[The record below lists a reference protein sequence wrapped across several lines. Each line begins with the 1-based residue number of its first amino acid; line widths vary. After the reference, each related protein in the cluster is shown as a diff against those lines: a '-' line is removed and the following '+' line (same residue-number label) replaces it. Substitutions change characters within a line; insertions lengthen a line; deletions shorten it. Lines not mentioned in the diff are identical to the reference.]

1 MRPTIP
7 PLALVAAIA
16 AALGA
21 QSPLAAQQFPSAPP
35 PPAPIKAAQFP
46 PFQEATLTNGVHLI
60 LVENHRLP
68 VLSVSLSFAGGN
80 RYDPAGKEGTA
91 VAVALLL
98 TKGAGTRDADAVAAA
113 IEGVGGALGASA
125 GPDFLTVDANAL
137 SGDAALVFELLGDAV
152 IRPSFADKEVE
163 LGRTQAL
170 SALQLEQSQPD
181 AIAARFL
188 GKGLY
193 GDHPYGRHPDPAS
206 VKAIT
211 RDDLVAFQKSRLR
224 PGGALLVLAG
234 DITLAKA
241 KQLAEGA
248 FKGWTGT
255 NVAAAA
261 PAAPPTRSS
270 TEILLVHRPGSVQS
284 NILVG
289 NLTWAPTDPRA
300 YAANLANKVLGGG
313 GDSRLFMILREQKG
327 WTYGAYSRLTRYRG
341 VGFFEASAEVRTD
354 VTDSSLVELLAQVRR
369 IRAEPVPHKE
379 FDDSKSALVGRF
391 PLQVE
396 TAEQVAG
403 QVSTARLLGL
413 PNDYVQTYRQKLAA
427 VTPAAAQAAATA
439 AMRPDQ
445 ALIVVVGDGAKIYE
459 KLAKIAPVK
468 IVSPDGT
475 VLTPDDLTVKAA
487 ALDLRMERFTERS
500 DSFAILVQGN
510 ALGYQTSKLEKV
522 DGGWRYTE
530 STRIATFV
538 QQDVDVRFTDKL
550 VMQSVKETGKQA
562 GQDANVDVTF
572 TNGHAKGSATT
583 PSQTGPKTV
592 NVDTDVPAGTID
604 GNLVAVIV
612 PALKWASGSKFTVPV
627 FATDKGSVV
636 QYAIAVTGEESVK
649 VPLGTFDAFKAEIT
663 GGEQPL
669 TFWVEKAAPNR
680 LIKIAFVGAPIE
692 MQRVK

>member
-7 PLALVAAIA
+7 TLALA
-16 AALGA
+16 AALAAALIA
-21 QSPLAAQQFPSAPP
+21 QAPLAAQQFPSAPP

-46 PFQEATLTNGVHLI
+46 PFQEATLTNGVHLL

-80 RYDPAGKEGTA
+80 RYDAAGKEGTA
-91 VAVALLL
+91 DAVALLL
-98 TKGAGTRDADAVAAA
+98 TKGAGKRDADAVAAA
-113 IEGVGGALGASA
+113 IEGVGGALSASA
-125 GPDFLTVDANAL
+125 GRDFLAVDANAL
-137 SGDAALVFELLGDAV
+137 SGDAPLVFELIGDAV
-152 IRPSFADKEVE
+152 IRPAFAEKEVE

-170 SALQLEQSQPD
+170 SGLQLEQSQP
-181 AIAARFL
+181 ASIASRFL

-211 RDDLVAFQKSRLR
+211 RDDLVAFQKSRLK

-234 DITLAKA
+234 DITLSKA
-241 KQLAEGA
+241 KQLAEAA

-255 NVAAAA
+255 SVVAAA
-261 PAAPPTRSS
+261 PAAPPARTA
-270 TEILLVHRPGSVQS
+270 TDILLVHRPGSVQS

-289 NLTWAPTDPRA
+289 NLTWAPTDPRV
-300 YAANLANKVLGGG
+300 YAVNLVNKVLGGG
-313 GDSRLFMILREQKG
+313 SDSRLFMILREQKG
-327 WTYGAYSRLTRYRG
+327 WTYGAYSRLTRYKG
-341 VGFFEASAEVRTD
+341 VGFFEASAEVRTE

-369 IRAEPVPHKE
+369 IRAEPVPQKE

-459 KLAKIAPVK
+459 KLRKIAPVK
-468 IVSPDGT
+468 IVSPDGKA
-475 VLTPDDLTVKAA
+475 LTPDDLTVKAV
-487 ALDLRMERFTERS
+487 ALDLRMDRFVAHS
-500 DSFAILVQGN
+500 DSFAILLQGN
-510 ALGYQTSKLEKV
+510 ALGYQSSKLETA

-538 QQDVDVRFTDKL
+538 QQDVEVRFTDKL

-572 TNGHAKGSATT
+572 SNGHAKGTAVT

-604 GNLVAVIV
+604 GNLVTVIV
-612 PALKWASGSKFTVPV
+612 PALTWALGARFTVPV

-636 QYAIAVTGEESVK
+636 LYTIAVTGEESVK
-649 VPLGTFDAFKAEIT
+649 VPLGTFDVYKADVT
-663 GGEQPL
+663 GGEQPMA
-669 TFWVEKAAPNR
+669 FWIEKAAPNR

-692 MQRVK
+692 MHRVR